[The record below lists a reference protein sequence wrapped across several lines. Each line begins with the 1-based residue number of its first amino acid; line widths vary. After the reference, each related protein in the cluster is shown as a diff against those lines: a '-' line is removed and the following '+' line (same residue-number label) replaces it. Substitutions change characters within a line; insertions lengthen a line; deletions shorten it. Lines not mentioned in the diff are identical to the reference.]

1 MVLTTRLLRFA
12 SSTSSGKELLFSLLS
27 SHESLYTKVP
37 VKNVTLPGYDGYFTV
52 TAGHS
57 PMLSTLK
64 PGVISFSLKDSNEV
78 VKYFISSGFFVYK
91 QLVFYLN
98 NFYRS
103 DESHTADVMGVEVVP
118 LDQLDK
124 DRATS
129 VLQEVLAETQ
139 GDTSQWAKVK
149 TFLTQ
154 DLCSS
159 VIKALQ

>member
-1 MVLTTRLLRFA
+1 MILTTRFLRFA
-12 SSTSSGKELLFSLLS
+12 SSNSSGKELLFSLLS

-64 PGVISFSLKDSNEV
+64 PGVVSFSLQDSNEV

-91 QLVFYLN
+91 Q
-98 NFYRS
+98 S

-129 VLQEVLAETQ
+129 VLQEVLTETQ
-139 GDTSQWAKVK
+139 GDTSHWAKVK
-149 TFLTQ
+149 TFLT
-154 DLCSS
+154 
-159 VIKALQ
+159 

>member
-1 MVLTTRLLRFA
+1 MIRITRFLRFA
-12 SSTSSGKELLFSLLS
+12 SNTYSNKDLVFSLLS
-27 SHESLYTKVP
+27 SHESLYNKVP
-37 VKNVTLPGYDGYFTV
+37 VKNLTVPGYDGYFTV
-52 TAGHS
+52 TPGHS

-64 PGVISFSLKDSNEV
+64 PGVVSFSLKDSNEV
-78 VKYFISSGFFVYK
+78 HKYFISSGFFVYR
-91 QLVFYLN
+91 Q
-98 NFYRS
+98 S
-103 DESHTADVMGVEVVP
+103 EDSHTADVMGVEIVP

-124 DRATS
+124 ERATS

-139 GDTSQWAKVK
+139 GDSSQWAKVK